1 MAELTKDNLNQLAE
15 MIKEGRKS
23 AGSGIDSSLAGAAID
38 KFTAPLKAATKYVGD
53 SIDTFSRL
61 SETGN
66 SFNNDIIG
74 MKVAAANT
82 RMSFDDFSIMMTKNN
97 GEVGKSFAGLGGSV
111 AKGGQAFTEFS
122 KTFFD
127 SGVAENLLQ
136 MGYRSKD
143 LNEVLATQIGFQKSS
158 TDTSVAGQIKT
169 AAAAADLAMEMDLI
183 AKQTGKTRKEQEAG
197 LEKAKAD
204 GQIEAKMR
212 LIGLTQGADAEKEAR
227 SGFAKQLAQ
236 AQAMGTDQIFKE
248 MFATGTVRSQEA
260 AMQMALL
267 GQAARE
273 TANSAKALS
282 KGNIEA
288 SQSAMESAK
297 EGNLKNQTSVAQL
310 QIAATGL
317 GPAAD
322 VMKKNIETND
332 AAFQGASKTAKAMG
346 IEMGEVTKILGA
358 QKKAIQDE
366 QQARHGAT
374 SAMIAAQARLQD
386 ATAAVA
392 NKVVAPLN
400 APGSKLDTAG
410 LAVTEQLTQGVKA
423 GDTTKKTTDIYKDAL
438 REQQQLGGKTNA
450 PSSAREKIEA
460 TATKLGVDKAVQAT
474 DNLVGGAL
482 KGAGSMALK
491 AANFIGDA
499 MKVYQINKDKLE
511 TRDEGTLGKTGSAV
525 EPADFI
531 GKVAK
536 GEMVLTPEQAKKF
549 MEGAKTEGIADAV
562 KNLGGMMPGGAK
574 GSGSG
579 GVNLSSISKEISTSI
594 SSVSGGGSTSINR
607 VQNADSKK
615 AQEELVALEQMQ
627 VAERKKLVTQLKE
640 EGVIKGKHVNSGDY
654 KNIPQLAALKEK
666 QDGEQA
672 VLSKRVDAG
681 TSYETVREEAKAET
695 IKMVTEQIAITKKSN
710 STLADMY
717 RDDSKDKLATAKQ
730 NNEDLFKAAEL
741 AKDVVGTS
749 VKGISDSMFESM
761 IPKGTK
767 IEDYYED
774 MNGKLQSYSVDTVAK
789 LEKIAKEGA
798 DKTITE
804 EKAIVETRVAIKKT
818 EKAMTAAESLSIDSL
833 PFKKSLQA
841 KELPMTAGMPDMS
854 KSIKEAELRL
864 IGIQQGAEAE
874 KNARKESAK
883 LLTVATTGTT
893 SGTTPITTGIDAK
906 AIAPVAPKFDK
917 SKFTMPTMDQLTIGP
932 DGMPKISA
940 KPQAQ
945 TIPAAVKP
953 AEKPASPGKK
963 INEETGEEYTPV
975 GDAKKADKKTATL
988 ETKTTTLDDVAK
1000 LLTSL
1005 NTTMKQI
1012 ASEASETNNRLGQ
1025 QVKATKR
1032 MSGNL
1037 HGAS

>member
-1 MAELTKDNLNQLAE
+1 MAEIDYERFAE
-15 MIKEGRKS
+15 AVNKGRGS
-23 AGSGIDSSLAGAAID
+23 SGSGIDAGGAGDALK
-38 KFTAPLKAATKYVGD
+38 KFTEPLKTATKYVED
-53 SIDTFSRL
+53 SVGTFNKL

-82 RMSFDDFSIMMTKNN
+82 RMSFDDFSTMMTKNN

-122 KTFFD
+122 KTFYD
-127 SGVAENLLQ
+127 SGLAENLLQ

-143 LNEVLATQIGFQKSS
+143 LNEVLATQIGFQKST

-227 SGFAKQLAQ
+227 AGFAKQLAQ

-260 AMQMALL
+260 AMQMGLL

-282 KGNIEA
+282 TGNIAA
-288 SQSAMESAK
+288 SQTAMESAK
-297 EGNLKNQTSVAQL
+297 EGNLANQSNKALL
-310 QIAATGL
+310 QVTAAGV

-322 VMKKNIETND
+322 IMKKNIETND
-332 AAFQGASKTAKAMG
+332 ALFQGAAKTAKAMG
-346 IEMGEVTKILGA
+346 IEMGEVTKVLGA

-374 SAMIAAQARLQD
+374 SAMIASQARLQD
-386 ATAAVA
+386 ATAAFA
-392 NKVVAPLN
+392 NKVVKPLN
-400 APGSKLDTAG
+400 EGDIDKAG
-410 LAVTEQLTQGVKA
+410 RKVANQLTQGVGA
-423 GDTTKKTTDIYKDAL
+423 GDTATKTAEQYATAL
-438 REQQQLGGKTNA
+438 QNQDKMGGKTNA
-450 PSSAREKIEA
+450 PVGAREKIEA

-474 DNLVGGAL
+474 DKVVGGAL
-482 KGAGSMALK
+482 QGAGSTALK
-491 AANFIGDA
+491 AANFVGDA

-562 KNLGGMMPGGAK
+562 KNLGGMMPGSAK
-574 GSGSG
+574 GSDG
-579 GVNLSSISKEISTSI
+579 GGFSLSSLSKEISTSV
-594 SSVSGGGSTSINR
+594 SSVTSGSTTTRS
-607 VQNADSKK
+607 VQN
-615 AQEELVALEQMQ
+615 
-627 VAERKKLVTQLKE
+627 
-640 EGVIKGKHVNSGDY
+640 
-654 KNIPQLAALKEK
+654 
-666 QDGEQA
+666 
-672 VLSKRVDAG
+672 
-681 TSYETVREEAKAET
+681 
-695 IKMVTEQIAITKKSN
+695 
-710 STLADMY
+710 
-717 RDDSKDKLATAKQ
+717 DDSKAASKELANVKEQYAAERQSLLEKTKAQLGPDAGPRQVRNAMRDSDEGKAIEEKYKALKAPLYKQIEEGIRWETETKAEQVEETKKFVKEQSEILKVSNNEMLAVQETASTEKVNIEKEVTEKLASISTGVTDKLASPTA
-730 NNEDLFKAAEL
+730 
-741 AKDVVGTS
+741 
-749 VKGISDSMFESM
+749 
-761 IPKGTK
+761 
-767 IEDYYED
+767 
-774 MNGKLQSYSVDTVAK
+774 
-789 LEKIAKEGA
+789 
-798 DKTITE
+798 
-804 EKAIVETRVAIKKT
+804 
-818 EKAMTAAESLSIDSL
+818 
-833 PFKKSLQA
+833 
-841 KELPMTAGMPDMS
+841 
-854 KSIKEAELRL
+854 
-864 IGIQQGAEAE
+864 
-874 KNARKESAK
+874 SA
-883 LLTVATTGTT
+883 V
-893 SGTTPITTGIDAK
+893 
-906 AIAPVAPKFDK
+906 PKFDK
-917 SKFTMPTMDQLTIGP
+917 SKFAMPSMDQLTIGP

-953 AEKPASPGKK
+953 AEEQDKQRRAEYDAMAKQGTGPGGEKSK
-963 INEETGEEYTPV
+963 EE
-975 GDAKKADKKTATL
+975 KKTAAT
-988 ETKTTTLDDVAK
+988 ETKTATLDDVAK

-1012 ASEASETNNRLGQ
+1012 ATAASETNNKLGQ
-1025 QVKATKR
+1025 QVKATKA
-1032 MSGNL
+1032 MSGNV
-1037 HGAS
+1037 HGAT

>member
-1 MAELTKDNLNQLAE
+1 MADIDYDRLSEAINK
-15 MIKEGRKS
+15 GRGS
-23 AGSGIDSSLAGAAID
+23 SGSGIDAGAAGAAVN
-38 KFTAPLKAATKYVGD
+38 KFIEPLKTATKYVED
-53 SIDTFSRL
+53 SVGTFSKL

-82 RMSFDDFSIMMTKNN
+82 RMSFDDFAGMMTKNN

-127 SGVAENLLQ
+127 SGVAENLRQ
-136 MGYRSKD
+136 MGYTSKD
-143 LNEVLATQIGFQKSS
+143 LNEVLATQIGFQKST

-169 AAAAADLAMEMDLI
+169 AAAAADLANEMDLI

-227 SGFAKQLAQ
+227 AGFAKQLAQ

-260 AMQMALL
+260 AMQMGML

-297 EGNLKNQTSVAQL
+297 EGNLKNQTNVAQL
-310 QIAATGL
+310 QIAAAGV

-332 AAFQGASKTAKAMG
+332 AAFQGAAKTAKAMG

-374 SAMIAAQARLQD
+374 SAMIASQARLQD
-386 ATAAVA
+386 ATAAFA
-392 NKVVAPLN
+392 NKVVKPLN
-400 APGSKLDTAG
+400 EGEINKAG
-410 LAVTEQLTQGVKA
+410 LKVANQLSTGVGA
-423 GDTTKKTTDIYKDAL
+423 GDTTNKTAEQYATAL
-438 REQQQLGGKTNA
+438 RNQQQMGGKTNA
-450 PSSAREKIEA
+450 PVGAREKIEA

-474 DNLVGGAL
+474 DKVVGGAL
-482 KGAGSMALK
+482 QGAGTAALK

-511 TRDEGTLGKTGSAV
+511 DRDEGTLGKTGSAV
-525 EPADFI
+525 EPQDFI

-574 GSGSG
+574 GDSG
-579 GVNLSSISKEISTSI
+579 GFNLSSLSKEISTSV
-594 SSVSGGGSTSINR
+594 SSVTSGSTTTR
-607 VQNADSKK
+607 TVQN
-615 AQEELVALEQMQ
+615 
-627 VAERKKLVTQLKE
+627 
-640 EGVIKGKHVNSGDY
+640 
-654 KNIPQLAALKEK
+654 
-666 QDGEQA
+666 
-672 VLSKRVDAG
+672 
-681 TSYETVREEAKAET
+681 
-695 IKMVTEQIAITKKSN
+695 
-710 STLADMY
+710 
-717 RDDSKDKLATAKQ
+717 DDSKAASKELANVKEQ
-730 NNEDLFKAAEL
+730 YAAERQAL
-741 AKDVVGTS
+741 
-749 VKGISDSMFESM
+749 
-761 IPKGTK
+761 
-767 IEDYYED
+767 
-774 MNGKLQSYSVDTVAK
+774 
-789 LEKIAKEGA
+789 LEKTKAQLGPDAGPRQLRTTMRDSDEGKA
-798 DKTITE
+798 IE
-804 EKAIVETRVAIKKT
+804 EKYKALKAPLYKQIEEGIRWEIEKKSEQVEETKTFVKEQAEILKVSNSDLLTIAAMGST
-818 EKAMTAAESLSIDSL
+818 EKIDIEKESL
-833 PFKKSLQA
+833 Q
-841 KELPMTAGMPDMS
+841 
-854 KSIKEAELRL
+854 KEAELRL

-874 KNARKESAK
+874 ENARKESVK
-883 LLTVATTGTT
+883 LLTSAAVG
-893 SGTTPITTGIDAK
+893 S
-906 AIAPVAPKFDK
+906 APAALKFDK

-945 TIPAAVKP
+945 TIPAAVKA
-953 AEKPASPGKK
+953 AEKQASPGKK
-963 INEETGEEYTPV
+963 INPETGEEYSPT
-975 GDAKKADKKTATL
+975 AETKTADKKTAVT
-988 ETKTTTLDDVAK
+988 ETKTATLDDVTK
-1000 LLTSL
+1000 LLSSL

-1012 ASEASETNNRLGQ
+1012 ATAASETNNKLSQ
-1025 QVKATKR
+1025 QVKATKA
-1032 MSGNL
+1032 MSGNV
-1037 HGAS
+1037 HGAT

>member
-1 MAELTKDNLNQLAE
+1 MAELTKENLKELAA
-15 MIKEGRKS
+15 MMKEDRAGS
-23 AGSGIDSSLAGAAID
+23 GSGIDASAAGAALN
-38 KFTAPLKAATKYVGD
+38 KFTGPLKTAAKYVED
-53 SIDTFSRL
+53 SVGTFSKL

-97 GEVGKSFAGLGGSV
+97 GEVGKSFAGIGGSV

-122 KTFFD
+122 KTFYD
-127 SGVAENLLQ
+127 SGLAENLLQ

-158 TDTSVAGQIKT
+158 TDTSEAGRIKT

-183 AKQTGKTRKEQEAG
+183 AKQTGKTRKEQEAS
-197 LEKAKAD
+197 LDKAKTD
-204 GQIEAKMR
+204 GQVEAKMR
-212 LIGLTQGADAEKEAR
+212 MIGLTEGPAKEAEAR
-227 SGFAKQLAQ
+227 AGYAKQFLQ
-236 AQAMGTDQIFKE
+236 AEAMGTGQVFKE

-260 AMQMALL
+260 AMQMGVL

-273 TANSAKALS
+273 TANSAKELS
-282 KGNIEA
+282 KGNVAA
-288 SQSAMESAK
+288 SQTAMESAK
-297 EGNLKNQTSVAQL
+297 EGNLRNQSDKALLGITISGV
-310 QIAATGL
+310 
-317 GPAAD
+317 GPAAE

-346 IEMGEVTKILGA
+346 MEMADVTKVLGA

-374 SAMIAAQARLQD
+374 SAIIASQARLQD
-386 ATAAVA
+386 ATAAFA
-392 NKVVAPLN
+392 NKVVKPLN
-400 APGSKLDTAG
+400 EGKINAAG

-423 GDTTKKTTDIYKDAL
+423 GDTTKKTTDTYKNAL
-438 REQQQLGGKTNA
+438 IEQQQLGGKTNA
-450 PSSAREKIEA
+450 PVSAREKIEA

-525 EPADFI
+525 EPQDFI

-574 GSGSG
+574 GSSG
-579 GVNLSSISKEISTSI
+579 GVNLSSLSKEISTSI
-594 SSVSGGGSTSINR
+594 SSVSGGGSTTTSR

-615 AQEELVALEQMQ
+615 AQEELVALEQLQ

-640 EGVIKGKHVNSGDY
+640 EGTIKGRFANSSDY

-666 QDGEQA
+666 QDSETS

-681 TSYETVREEAKAET
+681 TSFETVREEAKAET
-695 IKMVTEQIAITKKSN
+695 IKMVNEQIAITKNSN

-717 RDDSKDKLATAKQ
+717 KDDSKDKLATAKQ
-730 NNEDLFKAAEL
+730 SNEDLFKTAEL

-749 VKGISDSMFESM
+749 VKGMSDSMLESM

-767 IEDYYED
+767 IEDYYID
-774 MNGKLQSYSVDTVAK
+774 MNDKLQSNAVDAVAK
-789 LEKIAKEGA
+789 MEKIAKEGA
-798 DKTITE
+798 NKTITE

-818 EKAMTAAESLSIDSL
+818 EKAMAAAESLGIDSS
-833 PFKKSLQA
+833 PFQKSLQA
-841 KELPMTAGMPDMS
+841 TQDALSKLLPTQDTTAGMPDIF
-854 KSIKEAELRL
+854 KSMTASMPDITKTFEGLAT
-864 IGIQQGAEAE
+864 GMP
-874 KNARKESAK
+874 
-883 LLTVATTGTT
+883 VAST
-893 SGTTPITTGIDAK
+893 
-906 AIAPVAPKFDK
+906 APKFDK

-945 TIPAAVKP
+945 TIPAAVNP
-953 AEKPASPGKK
+953 A
-963 INEETGEEYTPV
+963 
-975 GDAKKADKKTATL
+975 
-988 ETKTTTLDDVAK
+988 ETKTPPVNSAAADAERDGTAATNNSKNQPAAVQKTKATLDDVAK

-1037 HGAS
+1037 HGAT